1 MYLVRIEFCAR
12 FNQSRSGLDQ
22 KSAPQSR
29 LETKKKK
36 TLGELFLRSSCGEFY
51 GPRSDENYAPMRTA
65 SGHNLC
71 WLN

>member
-36 TLGELFLRSSCGEFY
+36 LLASCFY
-51 GPRSDENYAPMRTA
+51 GRPAVSFMGRALTKITRQCALLADTICV
-65 SGHNLC
+65 G
-71 WLN
+71 